1 MRSPTTR
8 LSALALA
15 AIVAPATIVAILGYV
30 SLRQWESSA
39 ELLFREQARD
49 VATMAAEKVE
59 MMLRL
64 AEDAFLDRLQRQLAA
79 DDVAETA
86 LDRIVTESRLVRRLY
101 VFERDGSLLYPRT
114 WRDPADAAL
123 FGEVLRPRMQ
133 AVWERGGKREVAA
146 DGQVCLV
153 VLLRPRREPVL
164 VAYARDAEAL
174 RRDILETSL
183 GALESP
189 TIVAVL
195 DEQGR
200 AVYARSPLE
209 QAEPVL
215 AVPLREGLP
224 NWRVAVYAPPGASPR
239 AVVRRQVML
248 FTSAFGVLVAV
259 IVAGVVL
266 TWRLTRRETE
276 MAQLKADF
284 VANVSHDLKTPLS
297 VIRMFGETLEMG
309 RVPDEARRQEYYRI
323 ITHESERLSH
333 LIDNVLDFSR
343 IEGGRRRY
351 DLAPTAVEPLI
362 RETLDAFAYPLEQ
375 QGFKV
380 EVAVAPDLPDVPMDA
395 EAIGQALA
403 NLIDN
408 AIKYSDADRVIAIDA
423 RRDGDGIAL
432 GVADR
437 GVGIPPAEH
446 ARIFEKFYRVGR
458 SETQGRR
465 GSGVGLALVR
475 HVAEAHH
482 GRVSVQS
489 APGQGSRF
497 TLWLPL
503 GPPPGVEGGACPAS

>member
-1 MRSPTTR
+1 VRSPTTR
-8 LSALALA
+8 LSALALIG
-15 AIVAPATIVAILGYV
+15 IVAPATIVAILGYV
-30 SLRQWESSA
+30 SLRQWERSA
-39 ELLFREQARD
+39 QLLFREQARD

-59 MMLRL
+59 MMLRV
-64 AEDAFLDRLQRQLAA
+64 AEDAFLTRLQLQLASG
-79 DDVAETA
+79 DVSDAA
-86 LDRIVTESRLVRRLY
+86 LDRLVADAKLVRRLY
-101 VFERDGSLLYPRT
+101 VFERDGSLLYPHA
-114 WRDPADAAL
+114 WRDPSDAAL
-123 FGEVLRPRMQ
+123 FGEALRPQLQ
-133 AVWERGGKREVAA
+133 AVWQQGGKRAAVAG
-146 DGQVCLV
+146 GQVCLA

-164 VAYARDAEAL
+164 VAYARDTEAL
-174 RRDILETSL
+174 RRDILATSL
-183 GALESP
+183 ATLESP
-189 TIVAVL
+189 TVVAVL
-195 DEQGR
+195 DPDGR
-200 AVYARSPLE
+200 PVYARTALE
-209 QAEPVL
+209 RAEPVL
-215 AVPLREGLP
+215 AIPMREGLP
-224 NWRVAVYAPPGASPR
+224 DWRVAVYAPPGASPR
-239 AVVRRQVML
+239 DMVRRQVML
-248 FTSAFGVLVAV
+248 FTAAFGVLVAV

-309 RVPDEARRQEYYRI
+309 RVPDEQRRQEYYRI

-362 RETLDAFAYPLEQ
+362 RETLDAFAYPLEHS
-375 QGFKV
+375 GFKV
-380 EVAVAPDLPDVPMDA
+380 EVTVGADLPEVPMDA
-395 EAIGQALA
+395 DAIGQALG
-403 NLIDN
+403 NLVDN
-408 AIKYSDADRVIAIDA
+408 AIKYSDTDRVIIVDA
-423 RRDGDGIAL
+423 RRDGAGIAL
-432 GVADR
+432 SVTDR
-437 GVGIPPAEH
+437 GVGIAADEH

-475 HVAEAHH
+475 HVAEAHG

-503 GPPPGVEGGACPAS
+503 GRRGPACPAS

>member
-1 MRSPTTR
+1 VRSPTTR
-8 LSALALA
+8 LSALALI

-30 SLRQWESSA
+30 SLRQWERSA

-59 MMLRL
+59 MMLRV
-64 AEDAFLDRLQRQLAA
+64 AEDAFLARLQAQLASEDA
-79 DDVAETA
+79 SEAA
-86 LDRIVTESRLVRRLY
+86 LDRLVADAKLVRRLHL
-101 VFERDGSLLYPRT
+101 FERDGTLLYPRT
-114 WRDPADAAL
+114 WRDPSDAAL
-123 FGEVLRPRMQ
+123 FGESLRPQRQ
-133 AVWERGGKREVAA
+133 AVWEHGGKREVVAG
-146 DGQVCLV
+146 GQVCLA

-164 VAYARDAEAL
+164 VAYARDPEVL
-174 RRDILETSL
+174 RRDILATSL
-183 GALESP
+183 AALESP
-189 TIVAVL
+189 TVVAVL
-195 DEQGR
+195 DPEGR
-200 AVYARSPLE
+200 AVYARTALGR
-209 QAEPVL
+209 AEPVL
-215 AVPLREGLP
+215 AIPMREGLP
-224 NWRVAVYAPPGASPR
+224 DWRVAVYAPPGASPR
-239 AVVRRQVML
+239 DMVRRQVML
-248 FTSAFGVLVAV
+248 FTAAFGVLVAV
-259 IVAGVVL
+259 IIAGVVL

-309 RVPDEARRQEYYRI
+309 RVADEPRRQEYYRI

-351 DLAPTAVEPLI
+351 DLASTAVEPLI

-375 QGFKV
+375 GGFKV
-380 EVAVAPDLPDVPMDA
+380 EVTVEAELPEVPMDA
-395 EAIGQALA
+395 DAIAQALG

-408 AIKYSDADRVIAIDA
+408 AIKYSDTDRVIAIDA
-423 RRDGDGIAL
+423 RRDGAGLAL
-432 GVADR
+432 SVGDR
-437 GVGIPPAEH
+437 GVGIAPEEH

-475 HVAEAHH
+475 HVAEAHG
-482 GRVSVQS
+482 GRVNVQS

-503 GPPPGVEGGACPAS
+503 GPGGGACPAS

>member
-1 MRSPTTR
+1 
-8 LSALALA
+8 
-15 AIVAPATIVAILGYV
+15 
-30 SLRQWESSA
+30 
-39 ELLFREQARD
+39 
-49 VATMAAEKVE
+49 
-59 MMLRL
+59 
-64 AEDAFLDRLQRQLAA
+64 
-79 DDVAETA
+79 
-86 LDRIVTESRLVRRLY
+86 
-101 VFERDGSLLYPRT
+101 
-114 WRDPADAAL
+114 
-123 FGEVLRPRMQ
+123 
-133 AVWERGGKREVAA
+133 
-146 DGQVCLV
+146 

-164 VAYARDAEAL
+164 VAYARDVEAL

-195 DEQGR
+195 DQDGR
-200 AVYARSPLE
+200 PVYARTPLDR
-209 QAEPVL
+209 AEPVL

-248 FTSAFGVLVAV
+248 FTGAFGVLVAV

-380 EVAVAPDLPDVPMDA
+380 EVAVASELPDVPMDA

-408 AIKYSDADRVIAIDA
+408 AIKYSDADRVIAVDA

-432 GVADR
+432 SVADR
-437 GVGIPPAEH
+437 GVGIAPSEH

-482 GRVSVQS
+482 GRVSVES
-489 APGQGSRF
+489 TPGQGSRF

-503 GPPPGVEGGACPAS
+503 GPEGGACPAS

>member
-1 MRSPTTR
+1 VRSPTTR
-8 LSALALA
+8 LSALTLA
-15 AIVAPATIVAILGYV
+15 AIVAPVTIVVILGYV
-30 SLRQWESSA
+30 SLRQWQSSA

-64 AEDAFLDRLQRQLAA
+64 AEDAVLDRLQTQLAA
-79 DDVAETA
+79 GDVTEPT
-86 LDRIVTESRLVRRLY
+86 LDRIVADSRLVRRLY
-101 VFERDGSLLYPRT
+101 VFERDGSLLYPRV
-114 WRDPADAAL
+114 WRDPADALL
-123 FGEVLRPRMQ
+123 FGDTLRAGTR
-133 AVWERGGKREVAA
+133 AVWDRGGKREVLAG
-146 DGQVCLV
+146 GQVCLA
-153 VLLRPRREPVL
+153 VLLRPGREPVL
-164 VAYARDAEAL
+164 VAYSRDTEAL

-183 GALESP
+183 AALESP

-195 DEQGR
+195 DQDGR
-200 AVYARSPLE
+200 PVYARSSLDR
-209 QAEPVL
+209 AEPVL

-224 NWRVAVYAPPGASPR
+224 NWRVAVYAPPGASPHD
-239 AVVRRQVML
+239 VVRRQVML
-248 FTSAFGVLVAV
+248 FT
-259 IVAGVVL
+259 
-266 TWRLTRRETE
+266 
-276 MAQLKADF
+276 
-284 VANVSHDLKTPLS
+284 HDLKTPLS

-375 QGFKV
+375 GGFKL
-380 EVAVAPDLPDVPMDA
+380 EVAVEADLPEVPMDA
-395 EAIGQALA
+395 DAISQALA

-408 AIKYSDADRVIAIDA
+408 AIKYSDADRVVAVDA
-423 RRDGDGIAL
+423 RRDGEGIAL
-432 GVADR
+432 SVADR
-437 GVGIPPAEH
+437 GVGIAPAEH
-446 ARIFEKFYRVGR
+446 TRIFEKFYRVGR

-475 HVAEAHH
+475 HVAGAHH

-503 GPPPGVEGGACPAS
+503 APGGDACPAS